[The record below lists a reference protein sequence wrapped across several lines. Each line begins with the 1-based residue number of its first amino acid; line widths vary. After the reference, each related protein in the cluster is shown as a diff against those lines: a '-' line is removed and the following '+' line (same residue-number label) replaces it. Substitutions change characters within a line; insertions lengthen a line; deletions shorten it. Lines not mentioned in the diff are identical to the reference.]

1 MQHWVDSVLK
11 EHRENPIDLL
21 IINGDI
27 SLDYWTSGGSVIK
40 YNESTS
46 KIFVDDYVSQLP
58 DDLPVFILPG
68 NHEQYSDAD
77 WFMITGNH
85 RSGHM
90 EIDGN
95 LFIFLDTYNGDL
107 DPTTHHDGVYS
118 SVDVDSITSLMEE
131 YPNDDVYLIAHHF
144 QTNAESPA
152 FKKLVKE
159 NDRIKGLFSGHTHD
173 ASLIKLGKG
182 WGNKILAQT
191 GNFSRYAGDYAESF
205 WGFRELV
212 ITNDNAYSQYIIMDS
227 EAVLEGV
234 TMEFKY
240 AICGQVCYYGTAP
253 ALPVNPNQW
262 LK

>member
-205 WGFRELV
+205 WGSREL
-212 ITNDNAYSQYIIMDS
+212 IIANDSAYSQYIIVES
-227 EAVLEGV
+227 EAIIDGVETNYKRTILEQ
-234 TMEFKY
+234 
-240 AICGQVCYYGTAP
+240 ACYYGTAP
-253 ALPVNPNQW
+253 ELPADSNPLTN
-262 LK
+262 